1 MMPCGRCAPSHI
13 PPMISRALPLVAVL
27 LAAAAAPLEAP
38 KLPAITV
45 VRAAA
50 GTLVDTLDL
59 TGTLVAREEVLVSP
73 QLDGLAITRVAAEE
87 GDRVAA
93 GQVLAELSHD
103 VLDASLAQNA
113 AQIARAEAAIA
124 QAQSA
129 IEEAEATRAQ
139 ADAAFARTR
148 TLLSTGSA
156 SREAF
161 EGRQQAAQ
169 VGAARVTGAQNALRL
184 AVADRALAVAQR
196 QELAVR
202 LARTSIRAPVAG
214 VVSRRVARLGAV
226 VGMSGEPLFRIVEG
240 GVVELEAD
248 VPETRLAR
256 LHPDQ
261 TANVGGVAAHVRL
274 VAPEVNRTSRL
285 GRVRI
290 AFDGAAPG
298 LIGGFAR
305 ARVELAR
312 QAGIVVP
319 LSAVLF
325 DPDGAHV
332 QVVRD
337 GLVETRAVSVGL
349 KDAGRA
355 LLTAGLAAGERVVAV
370 SASFVRGGDRVSAVA
385 AN

>member
-1 MMPCGRCAPSHI
+1 
-13 PPMISRALPLVAVL
+13 MITRAVLPLLAIL
-27 LAAAAAPLEAP
+27 LAAAAPLEAA
-38 KLPAITV
+38 KLPAVTV

-50 GTLVDTLDL
+50 GTLVDRIEL

-87 GDRVAA
+87 GDRVTA

-103 VLDASLAQNA
+103 VLDATLAQNA
-113 AQIARAEAAIA
+113 AQIARADAAIA
-124 QAQSA
+124 QAQSS
-129 IEEAEATRAQ
+129 IEEAQATRTQ

-148 TLLSTGSA
+148 ELLATGSA

-161 EGRQQAAQ
+161 EGRQQGAQ
-169 VGAARVTGAQNALRL
+169 VGAARVAGAQNALRL
-184 AVADRALAVAQR
+184 AVADRNLAVAQR

-202 LARTSIRAPVAG
+202 LARATIRAPVAG

-226 VGMSGEPLFRIVEG
+226 VGMTGEPLFRIIQD

-256 LHPDQ
+256 LRPDQ
-261 TANVGGVAAHVRL
+261 PATIDGAAAHVRL
-274 VAPEVNRTSRL
+274 VAPEVNRSTRL

-290 AFDGAAPG
+290 AFNGGATG
-298 LIGGFAR
+298 LLGGFAR
-305 ARVELAR
+305 ARVEVARLA
-312 QAGIVVP
+312 GVVVP

-325 DPDGAHV
+325 DPDGAKV

-337 GLVETRAVSVGL
+337 GLVETRAVTVGL
-349 KDAGRA
+349 KDGSRA
-355 LLTAGLAAGERVVAV
+355 LLTAGLADGEQVVGV
-370 SASFVRGGDRVSAVA
+370 SGSFVRNGDRVNAVA
-385 AN
+385 GA